1 MCSTRSG
8 VCVIVSDSLSLWKVH
23 WSICWTVDP
32 DKGEIYYIIFTQNR
46 ADNQAKGEE
55 IQVSRCTRSSL
66 HNRLTAIFGVLSK
79 ILDQKTSLLLDIVV
93 GDFSLNHFFF
103 FFLNCTAS
111 RLHGN
116 NYCCPSGD
124 LLSIKVC
131 VWVGG
136 STKCH
141 VTATSDFKC
150 PNCKILA
157 DWVSIQMS
165 WEWDSTINY
174 FGRPPLSL
182 VLPEVS
188 AS

>member
-1 MCSTRSG
+1 MSHVVEVRVCKVVSGSCGRMCSTRSG
-8 VCVIVSDSLSLWKVH
+8 VCVIVSDSFSLWKVH

-103 FFLNCTAS
+103 FLNCTAS

-131 VWVGG
+131 GLGRRVN
-136 STKCH
+136 K
-141 VTATSDFKC
+141 
-150 PNCKILA
+150 
-157 DWVSIQMS
+157 MS
-165 WEWDSTINY
+165 RDSYI
-174 FGRPPLSL
+174 RL
-182 VLPEVS
+182 
-188 AS
+188 